1 MKFRCPVIK
10 SGLLLVY
17 NGLDATQ
24 YQGHSGLFAGI
35 PVDKDQDLKYI
46 LDLMRKHDITKVPV
60 VENKQLFGIIT
71 DNIIAYK
78 LGSIRKRSV
87 STSRLHASSVT
98 EKNFISISPNTD
110 IKEILKMVGQ
120 PGPTMLPVVE
130 KEKLVGVI
138 TKADLLHLVASEK
151 SIGSLMQKNIFSV
164 SPDDRVVHAR
174 RIMINENVA
183 RLPVLSEKKL
193 IGIIS
198 DVEIAFAFATLKR
211 SFSVGHQKHQ
221 LDELLVR
228 DVMKTP
234 VIWTSQSVTASKAAK
249 IMLKHNVGAL
259 PVLKDDIV
267 VGIVTRTDLLKTI
280 SL

>member
-1 MKFRCPVIK
+1 MKVK
-10 SGLLLVY
+10 EVM
-17 NGLDATQ
+17 TK
-24 YQGHSGLFAGI
+24 GI
-35 PVDKDQDLKYI
+35 IYVDKDQDLQYI

-98 EKNFISISPNTD
+98 EKNFITISPNTD
-110 IKEILKMVGQ
+110 VKKILKMVGQ

-138 TKADLLHLVASEK
+138 TKADLLHLVTSEK
-151 SIGSLMQKNIFSV
+151 SIGSIMQKNIFSV

-234 VIWTSQSVTASKAAK
+234 VIWTSQSVTASEAAK

-259 PVLKDDIV
+259 PVMKDDVV